1 MKKTVLLFAL
11 AALPMS
17 TFAARPAS
25 RQAAPAASASEIEL
39 TSQLPAAK
47 REALAALV
55 ERFNAQSKAGKVVL
69 ADRDPASGK
78 LPSLMILD
86 EASEAALA
94 GRTKPIPQLMK
105 EAGEPL
111 QVVKTVGGVIS
122 PALFDRSGKL
132 LALPVA
138 LSTPVMFINEDLAR
152 RAGANV
158 AKSPR
163 TWSEL
168 QELAGKFAEAGVSCP
183 VTVTHP
189 ATTLLENVSA
199 WNNVPFANPK
209 GGLSVN
215 GLGQVRHVARMASW
229 SKANYLKFYG
239 RGDEAVEHFAKG
251 ECGVMLAG
259 QSEFAAAS
267 KGGFKIAVS
276 PLPYYEDQPGTPQ
289 NTLADGPALWAAAGK
304 SAGENKL
311 AARFVR
317 FWLEPAQQVE
327 WQKATG
333 YLPLNKA
340 GAFAAGSSLL
350 GDDLRAVK
358 VAVTELVSRPATA
371 ASRASAIGHN
381 HWVRNILNEELE
393 AVWRDGKAAK
403 LALDMAVQRVLS
415 CAQCRR

>member
-1 MKKTVLLFAL
+1 MKRTVILAAI
-11 AALPMS
+11 AALPLPGL
-17 TFAARPAS
+17 AARPAAKAS
-25 RQAAPAASASEIEL
+25 PAMASEIEL
-39 TSQLPAAK
+39 TSQLPADK

-69 ADRDPASGK
+69 VEREPSAGK
-78 LPSLMILD
+78 LASLMILD
-86 EASEAALA
+86 ESSEAALA
-94 GRTKPIPQLMK
+94 AHTKPIQQLMK

-111 QVVKTVGGVIS
+111 QVSRNVSAVTS

-152 RAGANV
+152 RAGADA
-158 AKSPR
+158 AKAPR
-163 TWSEL
+163 TWAEL
-168 QELAGKFAEAGVSCP
+168 QELAGKLADSGVTCP
-183 VTVTHP
+183 VTVTQP

-215 GLGQVRHVARMASW
+215 GLGQVRHIARMASW
-229 SKANYLKFYG
+229 SKASYLKFFG

-251 ECGVMLAG
+251 ECGVLLAG
-259 QSEFAAAS
+259 QSQLGAAA
-267 KGGFKIAVS
+267 KGGVKVAVS

-304 SAGENKL
+304 SAGENRL
-311 AARFVR
+311 AANFIR

-340 GAFAAGSSLL
+340 GAFAATSSLL
-350 GDDLRAVK
+350 GDDLRAVRTA
-358 VAVTELVSRPATA
+358 VAELVSRPATA
-371 ASRASAIGHN
+371 ASRAYPVGHN
-381 HWVRNILNEELE
+381 RWVKAILDEELE

-403 LALDMAVQRVLS
+403 LALDTAVQRVLS
-415 CAQCRR
+415 CAQCHR